1 MLQLPHPALQRL
13 KASYETPCDVKER
26 YDEVETLGKG
36 ASGFVTKVRDRNT
49 KNLAAMKTINLD
61 RQGKDNP
68 NVTREIDAIVK
79 LQSNNNIVRFLD
91 IFWGND
97 NQLHFVMELCNCDLS
112 KYMVNDDQ
120 LTDRL
125 RLNVAQQIA
134 TGISALH
141 NNKPPII
148 HRNIKPENIL
158 IVNGERPEDIVVKL
172 ADFDISSM
180 DVVQVDSTDTSFIP
194 VYQTTELRGTFPY
207 MPPECY
213 AAIDGHGLVDGKFI
227 FDASIDIFALGVVY
241 VYIFFYRSNR
251 YGKLV

>member
-91 IFWGND
+91 IFWGKE
-97 NQLHFVMELCNCDLS
+97 NQLHFVMELCKGDLS
-112 KYMVNDDQ
+112 KYMINDAQ

-148 HRNIKPENIL
+148 HRDIKPENIL
-158 IVNGERPEDIVVKL
+158 IVNGKRPEDIVIKL
-172 ADFDISSM
+172 ADFGISSM
-180 DVVQVDSTDTSFIP
+180 DVVKVDSTGTSFIP
-194 VYQTTELRGTFPY
+194 VIQTKELRGTFPY

-213 AAIDGHGLVDGKFI
+213 AAMDGHGSEDGKFI
-227 FDASIDIFALGVVY
+227 FDSSIDVFALGLVY
-241 VYIFFYRSNR
+241 VYIFCYRSNR